1 MNDFHYYKTASCIC
15 IVVSSL
21 RTSLTIAS
29 LININGSVSGIVRG
43 WWYFYCCCFWL
54 LFCQFVSYNSFVSS
68 IPGNAPPSPFLPSPF
83 LPCPFPPPNGSG
95 RGNVCLLTRRDTV
108 LTGKTDASN
117 EGVVR
122 YIDYPRQA
130 TARVVCCPTLHMARP
145 VYVYLYRAA
154 AITGQRR
161 PAVALPTSKHSAV
174 NRSSCIPA
182 PRSTES
188 TLHNRRNV
196 QRSQNI
202 MVICDIV
209 AAFWPNV
216 PPRVRFQSIK
226 LCALIRGAA
235 IRRRLWVGAPHL
247 DFRQSAT
254 PFDWRVRARVLV
266 CSAVAW
272 RSVRWLLLVAALRS
286 V

>member
-1 MNDFHYYKTASCIC
+1 
-15 IVVSSL
+15 
-21 RTSLTIAS
+21 
-29 LININGSVSGIVRG
+29 
-43 WWYFYCCCFWL
+43 

-83 LPCPFPPPNGSG
+83 LPSPFPPPNGSG

-154 AITGQRR
+154 AITGQRG

-174 NRSSCIPA
+174 NRSSCNPA

-196 QRSQNI
+196 QSFTEHCGRLRYSSGILTIYTTPCASPVHSAVCTHSWRSDTPA
-202 MVICDIV
+202 VV
-209 AAFWPNV
+209 SWRAAS
-216 PPRVRFQSIK
+216 RFQ
-226 LCALIRGAA
+226 A
-235 IRRRLWVGAPHL
+235 IS
-247 DFRQSAT
+247 D
-254 PFDWRVRARVLV
+254 
-266 CSAVAW
+266 AV
-272 RSVRWLLLVAALRS
+272 
-286 V
+286 